1 MISME
6 SMGTVIIGGGVV
18 GLAIARELALAG
30 RAPVLLEAEAH
41 FGEHL
46 SSRNSEVIHAGLY
59 YPPGSL
65 KAMSCLRGNALL
77 YEYCQRRRVAH
88 RRCGKWVVARGEEQ
102 ARQLRAVYDN
112 AIAAGASGL
121 HWLGR
126 PALQHEE
133 PWLAADLALASEHT
147 GIVDSHG
154 LMAALAADAEEAG
167 ALLCLRHSVTAL
179 GGDRHGFELQ
189 VTGPDGGFQL
199 HCEQLVIAAGLG
211 SVPLLQRLH
220 GLPAELAPQQG
231 LARGNYFRLRGASPT
246 RRLIYPLPERHGLGV
261 HLTVDLAGQARFG
274 PDVEWIDEVDYRV
287 NLQREPAFEDAVR
300 AYWPGLPAGSLL
312 PDYTGIRPKLR
323 LRGEPHADFCLLDEQ
338 DHGLPGLIAL
348 LGIESPGLT
357 AALALAERIRR
368 Y

>member
-1 MISME
+1 MDTL
-6 SMGTVIIGGGVV
+6 GTVIIGGGVV

-30 RAPVLLEAEAH
+30 RAPVLLEAETH

-77 YEYCQRRRVAH
+77 HEYCRRRRIAH
-88 RRCGKWVVARGEEQ
+88 RRCGKWVVAKGEEQ
-102 ARQLRAVYDN
+102 TRQLRALHDN
-112 AIAAGASGL
+112 AIAAGAGGL

-126 PALQHEE
+126 AALEREE
-133 PWLAADLALASEHT
+133 PWLAADLALSSERT

-154 LMAALAADAEEAG
+154 LMMALATDAEDAG
-167 ALLCLRHSVTAL
+167 ALLCLRHRVTASS
-179 GGDRHGFELQ
+179 GDRHGFELQ
-189 VTGPDGGFQL
+189 VAGPEGDFEL
-199 HCEQLVIAAGLG
+199 RCEQLVIAAGLG

-220 GLPAELAPQQG
+220 GLPAALAPRQG

-261 HLTVDLAGQARFG
+261 HLTVDLSGQARFG
-274 PDVEWIDEVDYRV
+274 PDVEWIDDVDYRV
-287 NLQREPAFEDAVR
+287 NRQRESAFENAVR
-300 AYWPGLPAGSLL
+300 AYWPGLPPASLL

-323 LRGEPHADFCLLDEQ
+323 LGDEPYTDFCLFDAQ